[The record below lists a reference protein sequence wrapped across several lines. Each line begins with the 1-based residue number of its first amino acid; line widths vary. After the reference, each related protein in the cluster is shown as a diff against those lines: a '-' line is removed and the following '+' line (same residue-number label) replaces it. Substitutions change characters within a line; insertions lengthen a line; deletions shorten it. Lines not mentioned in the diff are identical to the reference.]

1 MSTSR
6 VYSISEIKKKYT
18 YSKKFLINE
27 KFSTESP
34 ISIYGFTKLASEK
47 LIEELSYSNGVDYI
61 INRFGVI
68 SGPLAIWSRRSRFCK
83 SMVMETYEQN
93 STQLKL

>member
-6 VYSISEIKKKYT
+6 VYSISEIKKYT

-47 LIEELSYSNGVDYI
+47 LIEELSYSMELI
-61 INRFGVI
+61 IIDRFGVI
-68 SGPLAIWSRRSRFCK
+68 SGPQQFGVEDQGFVSLW
-83 SMVMETYEQN
+83 
-93 STQLKL
+93 L